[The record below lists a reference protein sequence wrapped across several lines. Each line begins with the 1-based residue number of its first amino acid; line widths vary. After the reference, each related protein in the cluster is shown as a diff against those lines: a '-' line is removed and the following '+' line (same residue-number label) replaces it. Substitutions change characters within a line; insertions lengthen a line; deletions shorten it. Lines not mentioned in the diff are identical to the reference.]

1 MIEAGLYIHI
11 PFCEKKCDYC
21 DFYSITRLEQID
33 GFVQALQTEIEIR
46 AQYFRNYTFKTMFWG
61 GGTPSLLNEKQITQ
75 ILDRLKLNFHFNDE
89 AEITIEANP
98 GTLTSSKLYFL
109 KKLGFNRLS
118 LGAQSFNPHE
128 LNFLGRIHSVN
139 EIYKSYNDAR
149 DAGFSNINIDL
160 MAAFPSITLRS
171 FKNSLSK
178 AVQLKPEHI
187 SCYTL
192 IFEPRT
198 VFYKKMQRGE
208 LMPID
213 GDEEAS
219 YYEIASKI
227 LQANGYLHYEI
238 SNFSLGEK
246 HICKHNLSY
255 WEHKTYLGLGPS
267 AHSFFQNQRQA
278 NKRSLLIYINELN
291 KGNLPIDFQENL
303 SEEDLISEYIFLN
316 LRLRRGINLNDF
328 QNRFGRDYI
337 KKFSSKIQYLSDN
350 KLVEANDHYLK
361 LTDRGWMLAD
371 YIAASF

>member
-21 DFYSITRLEQID
+21 DFYSITHLKQID
-33 GFVQALQTEIEIR
+33 GFLQALQNEIEIR
-46 AQYFRNYTFKTMFWG
+46 AQYFKNYTFKTMFWG

-75 ILDRLKLNFHFNDE
+75 ILGSLKLNFHFNDE

-118 LGAQSFNPHE
+118 LGAQSFNPQE

-160 MAAFPSITLRS
+160 MTAFPGITFKS

-192 IFEPRT
+192 IFEPGT
-198 VFYKKMQRGE
+198 IFYKKMQRGE
-208 LMPID
+208 LMPMD
-213 GDEEAS
+213 DDEEAS

-246 HICKHNLSY
+246 YICKHNLGY
-255 WEHKTYLGLGPS
+255 WEHKTYIGLGPS

-278 NKRSLLIYINELN
+278 NKRSLLIYINELK

-303 SEEDLISEYIFLN
+303 SEEDLVSEYIFLN

-337 KKFSSKIQYLSDN
+337 KKFISKIQYLSDN
-350 KLVEANDHYLK
+350 KLIEANDHYLK

-371 YIAASF
+371 SIAASF